1 MFLIYQKVIIVI
13 LLKMHYLTY
22 LQAKT
27 LKQPKSP
34 STNKCVNEY
43 SAYTKQ
49 KIQFSAVQFSASVV
63 SDFLPP
69 HELQH
74 ARPPCPSPTHYSCLF
89 LPGYNVEEKLFVTF
103 TIQIMIFL
111 SGEKLYLS
119 IILQCLTQAL
129 YPQDAQ
135 CMLNEWKMCKQILY

>member
-1 MFLIYQKVIIVI
+1 MPIRS
-13 LLKMHYLTY
+13 YLTT
-22 LQAKT
+22 QHVK
-27 LKQPKSP
+27 P
-34 STNKCVNEY
+34 SLDPHKVESVASCPMV
-43 SAYTKQ
+43 S
-49 KIQFSAVQFSASVV
+49 FSSVQFSRSVV

-69 HELQH
+69 HESQH
-74 ARPPCPSPTHYSCLF
+74 TRPPCQSPTHYSCLF

-103 TIQIMIFL
+103 TIQIVIFL

-135 CMLNEWKMCKQILY
+135 CMLNEWKMSK